1 MTLRFRDATLED
13 APAIAGLQ
21 NATRCT
27 AALLAASLALVLA
40 SPAHAQQ
47 SASLPRADGKTV
59 PVTVYAPPADSCRGI
74 AVISPGA
81 GGSERGYAYLGRGMA
96 ALGYLSLVVGHQES
110 GLAALRRDVRG
121 NGVRNGLNE
130 LITTPSA
137 YDGRFMDIAA
147 AKQWAAPRCKGTE
160 AILLGHSMG
169 AATVMMEAG
178 ATTRLGVHGS
188 TTFDVYV
195 ALSPQGV
202 GSIFPADAWRDI
214 TSPVLMMTG
223 TRDTELGAPSWKVRT
238 DPYENM
244 PPGCKWLGVV
254 NGATHMDFSG
264 NGTSREPGRLTLEM
278 IRAFLQGVHRHDCR
292 PPQSPPGMTL
302 QGK

>member
-1 MTLRFRDATLED
+1 MLKFRDAIL
-13 APAIAGLQ
+13 A
-21 NATRCT
+21 
-27 AALLAASLALVLA
+27 AASLSFALA
-40 SPAHAQQ
+40 SPVRAQQ
-47 SASLPRADGKTV
+47 RASFPRADGKTV

-81 GGSERGYAYLGRGMA
+81 GGSERGYTYLGKGMA
-96 ALGYLSLVVGHQES
+96 SLGYLALVVGHQES

-121 NGVRNGLNE
+121 RGLRNGLGE

-137 YDGRFMDIAA
+137 YEGRFMDIAA
-147 AKQWAAPRCKGTE
+147 ARQWAAPRCAGAE

-178 ATTRLGVHGS
+178 AKTTLGVHGS
-188 TTFDVYV
+188 TTFDAYV

-202 GSIFPADAWRDI
+202 GSIFPADAWREI
-214 TSPVLMMTG
+214 AGPMLMMTG
-223 TRDTELGAPSWKVRT
+223 TRDTELGASSWKART
-238 DPYENM
+238 EPFANM

-254 NGATHMDFSG
+254 DGATHMDFSG
-264 NGTSREPGRLTLEM
+264 NGTSREPGRLTLEL
-278 IRAFLQGVHRHDCR
+278 IKAFLQGVHRHDCR

-302 QGK
+302 EGK